1 MTLQNRNEILQSSSV
16 AGAVHKQAILG
27 AVFRLDDRAVCA
39 IQGLIVGII
48 VTYEPHTGMTA
59 FAPPRFLK
67 MVRPVD
73 DRIFIIYPVSP

>member
-1 MTLQNRNEILQSSSV
+1 MKSSKVVPLLGLSIN
-16 AGAVHKQAILG
+16 KLYWG